1 MKKLLKTTYYA
12 IFTWNK
18 SLLDPWH
25 ILKDMKDQ
33 EPYHDSIQL
42 KKLAHYQ
49 ISVFCNFS
57 ILETCNALTY
67 TNFVRFTILRYLT
80 MV

>member
-1 MKKLLKTTYYA
+1 MKNFLKQLTMQL
-12 IFTWNK
+12 FTWNK

-25 ILKDMKDQ
+25 ILKNMKDQ

-67 TNFVRFTILRYLT
+67 TNFVCFTMLRYLT